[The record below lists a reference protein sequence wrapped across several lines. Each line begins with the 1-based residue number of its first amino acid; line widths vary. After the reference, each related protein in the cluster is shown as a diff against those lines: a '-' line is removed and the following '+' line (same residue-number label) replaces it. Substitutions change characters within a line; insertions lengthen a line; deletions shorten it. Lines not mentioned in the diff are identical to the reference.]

1 LSPNDW
7 RVHDLYGQP
16 LAASNHYDMAIAEF
30 KEAVSLDPKQSQ
42 VILELGAALEKK
54 GDWLGALEQD
64 KKAALTEA
72 SANGKHQL
80 GEAFYFST
88 DAQKGYKAAQLRF
101 ADHVAALKAAG
112 KSAQAADLEKRVQLI
127 NGSKGTLEKVQVAM
141 QDGEQAFRKRR
152 FADAEKSYTEAVKL
166 A

>member
-1 LSPNDW
+1 MSPNDW

-64 KKAALTEA
+64 KKAALM

-88 DAQKGYKAAQLRF
+88 DAQNGYKAAQLRF

-112 KSAQAADLEKRVQLI
+112 KSAQAAATASRRSGKDDSPTPRNPIRRRLNWLSCCRR
-127 NGSKGTLEKVQVAM
+127 AM
-141 QDGEQAFRKRR
+141 RI
-152 FADAEKSYTEAVKL
+152 
-166 A
+166 